1 MKFFKVYTIYA
12 SIGLL
17 QIWDY
22 NSKEVVIS
30 KTLVNQVLETMPTA
44 GMKLVTTVHHVPTPI
59 SCLAYST
66 SGRTI
71 GKLLNFKEMY
81 KND

>member
-1 MKFFKVYTIYA
+1 
-12 SIGLL
+12 
-17 QIWDY
+17 
-22 NSKEVVIS
+22 VIS
-30 KTLVNQVLETMPTA
+30 KTLVNEVLETKPTA
-44 GMKLVTTVHHVPTPI
+44 GLKLVTTVHHVPTPI

-71 GKLLNFKEMY
+71 GELPDFKEMY